1 MEENK
6 SFKIFSF
13 LQGVLVLYITIWT
26 IAPPLQIDLVYRLA
40 ALGAAGLWMILN
52 IPRKFNLERIHILAL
67 VFLLLVVAVAL
78 VESKGDLE
86 YVLKP
91 IALYLLVLA
100 FIMAHCYKDR
110 WEELEWIVPIVLLVL
125 AIFNFKTFRVI
136 DADPTIT
143 RHIVRN
149 DVETYDYLR
158 QGVGGYGLLY
168 SQVCVFPF
176 IVSWTYSA
184 FKGNKF
190 KFIIGIIWF
199 ISYLLFLLNSG
210 YSIAVI
216 TSFVALVI
224 LLFYRRDSIVLA
236 VVITFLLVLLT
247 IWLIGYNDAFRN
259 ALMQLFDST
268 KVAMK
273 INDVYLSITTRDA
286 ADSILSRT
294 ERYKE
299 SIRSAFTYP
308 VIGGLWF
315 SDGSGGGHSAIMDAF
330 AKYGAFGGYVFIRMV
345 FGKLIEI
352 KKSPKTAGVIRVANA
367 TFIAM
372 LLVLLFNSMP
382 FNLVCTIMFIVPI
395 CYNEILKW
403 RNSDENLM
411 ERKSFTQRSRKTHWH
426 KV

>member
-6 SFKIFSF
+6 SFKISSF

-26 IAPPLQIDLVYRLA
+26 ISPPLQIDLIYRLV

-91 IALYLLVLA
+91 INYYLLVLA

-110 WEELEWIVPIVLLVL
+110 WEELEWIVPIVLIAL
-125 AIFNFKTFRVI
+125 AYFNFKTFRAI
-136 DADPTIT
+136 DADPTVA
-143 RHIVRN
+143 RLIVRD

-176 IVSWTYSA
+176 ILSWTYSA
-184 FKGNKF
+184 FKDNKF

-259 ALMQLFDST
+259 ALMQLFDGT

-273 INDVYLSITTRDA
+273 INDVYLSITTREA
-286 ADSILSRT
+286 ADSIMERT
-294 ERYKE
+294 LRYKT
-299 SIRSAFTYP
+299 SIQSIFTYP

-315 SDGSGGGHSAIMDAF
+315 SGGSGGGHSAILDAF
-330 AKYGAFGGYVFIRMV
+330 AKYGVFGGYVFVRMV
-345 FGKLIEI
+345 FGNILDI
-352 KKSPKTAGVIRVANA
+352 KKSPKTERIIRVANA
-367 TFIAM
+367 TFIAT
-372 LLVLLFNSMP
+372 LLVMLFNSMP

-403 RNSDENLM
+403 RKNDESTM
-411 ERKSFTQRSRKTHWH
+411 DGKPAPKKRGKTHWH

>member
-6 SFKIFSF
+6 SFKISSF

-26 IAPPLQIDLVYRLA
+26 ISPPLQIDLIYRLVA
-40 ALGAAGLWMILN
+40 FGAAGLWMILN

-78 VESKGDLE
+78 VESKGNLE
-86 YVLKP
+86 YVLKW
-91 IALYLLVLA
+91 ITYYLLVLT
-100 FIMAHCYKDR
+100 FIMAHCYEDR

-125 AIFNFKTFRVI
+125 AVFNFKTFRVI

-143 RHIVRN
+143 RLIVRN

-176 IVSWTYSA
+176 ILSWTYSA

-236 VVITFLLVLLT
+236 VVITFLLILLT

-259 ALMQLFDST
+259 ALMQLFDGT

-286 ADSILSRT
+286 ADSILVRI
-294 ERYKE
+294 ERYKA
-299 SIRSAFTYP
+299 SIQSAFTYP
-308 VIGGLWF
+308 IIGGLWF
-315 SDGSGGGHSAIMDAF
+315 SGGSGGGHSTIMDTF
-330 AKYGAFGGYVFIRMV
+330 AKYGVFGGYVFIRMV
-345 FGKLIEI
+345 FGNLIEI
-352 KKSPKTAGVIRVANA
+352 KESPKTAGTIRVANA
-367 TFIAM
+367 TSIATLM
-372 LLVLLFNSMP
+372 VLLFNSMTYN
-382 FNLVCTIMFIVPI
+382 FVCTIMFIVPI

-403 RNSDENLM
+403 RKNDENTM
-411 ERKSFTQRSRKTHWH
+411 DGKPAPQRSRKTHWH